1 MPENWQYK
9 IRSSCTAKGNISIV
23 PWQVCR
29 SAAREA
35 GIPVRTAELWACE
48 NGICPSRYERSI
60 GTLGL
65 EGQARLLSSKVAVI
79 GCGGLGGWII
89 EILARAGVGEIAVA
103 DGDVFS
109 DNNLNRQALCDEENI
124 GSPKAVEALRR
135 VRKINGAVEV
145 SAWEKNLTPEN
156 AHLILEGCKVA
167 VDALDSNRAR
177 TLLLTACREM
187 AIPVVHGA
195 IGGFWGQSCV
205 LFPDDRAPW
214 EAAAGT
220 DKGIEEVTG
229 NPPFTPVFIAAIEA
243 AETIRLI
250 TGVGKPLR
258 SLLWC
263 DLKEHEYYKI
273 RIQGREDEKCKGVRS
288 EK

>member
-1 MPENWQYK
+1 MSINWQDK
-9 IRSSCTAKGNISIV
+9 IRSSSTSKGNISIV

-29 SAAREA
+29 SSAEEA
-35 GIPVRTAELWACE
+35 GIPARIAELWACE

-65 EGQARLLSSKVAVI
+65 EGQARLLSSKVAII

-89 EILARAGVGEIAVA
+89 EILARAGVGEMAVA

-109 DNNLNRQALCDEENI
+109 DNNLNRQALCDEGNI
-124 GSPKAVEALRR
+124 GSSKAMEALKR

-145 SAWEKNLTPEN
+145 RAWDRDLTPEN
-156 AHLILEGCKVA
+156 AAEFLEGCNVA

-177 TLLLTACREM
+177 SFLLAACREM
-187 AIPVVHGA
+187 DIPLVHGA

-205 LFPDDRAPW
+205 LFPDGNAPW
-214 EAAAGT
+214 EVSAGS
-220 DKGIEEVTG
+220 DKGVEEVTG
-229 NPPFTPVFIAAIEA
+229 NPPFTPVFIASIEA

-250 TGVGKPLR
+250 TGVGKPLKE
-258 SLLWC
+258 LLWC

-273 RIQGREDEKCKGVRS
+273 RI
-288 EK
+288 